1 MRLFRSP
8 IFLLFLILAV
18 IAAGFSY
25 FKFCPLSKPVP
36 PVAFSKACWG
46 MGFQEVQ
53 KSNQTTLTKNENLG
67 RFYIPKRNG
76 PESSRY
82 TSYESNDSSFLGRQA
97 KVRYLFL
104 DDRLFAF
111 HLFIQDADA
120 EKLQA
125 DMEAYLDRQFG
136 KQYLEGGD
144 TSASLKRI
152 WNLKDQIVNYWF
164 FQESLSLSQKFSAG
178 FGVVYR
184 PIEESG
190 ASSSVR

>member
-1 MRLFRSP
+1 
-8 IFLLFLILAV
+8 
-18 IAAGFSY
+18 
-25 FKFCPLSKPVP
+25 
-36 PVAFSKACWG
+36 